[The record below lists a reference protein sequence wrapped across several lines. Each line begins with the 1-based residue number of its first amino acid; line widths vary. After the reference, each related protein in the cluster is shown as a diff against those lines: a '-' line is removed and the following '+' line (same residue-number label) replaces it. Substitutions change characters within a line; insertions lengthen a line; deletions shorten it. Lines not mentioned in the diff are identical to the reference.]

1 MIHTSTLR
9 VMRLAVERYMDDSIE
24 LFSVDWADVFFHL
37 LTDGMIDLFVLPDA
51 EITEVKICGFTYE

>member
-1 MIHTSTLR
+1 
-9 VMRLAVERYMDDSIE
+9 MDDSIE